1 MESRKT
7 VLMNLFARKKG
18 DANIEKRLVDTVREG
33 ENGMNGESSIDVYA
47 LPGAKYIAGE
57 KLPCNQGPQPGDL

>member
-1 MESRKT
+1 MESRKM

-33 ENGMNGESSIDVYA
+33 ESRMNGESSIDINT
-47 LPGAKYIAGE
+47 LSCAK
-57 KLPCNQGPQPGDL
+57 

>member
-1 MESRKT
+1 M
-7 VLMNLFARKKG
+7 
-18 DANIEKRLVDTVREG
+18 DTVGDE

-57 KLPCNQGPQPGDL
+57 KLLCNQGPQAGDL